1 MSAFCMFLA
10 GWWSKMD
17 FCDGFSY
24 LWSQI
29 SQHTSSYCHHHLC
42 IIKEGFLPKQN
53 ILMGV
58 EHCKCQYEMYDTT
71 MRGRIYQRALWW
83 WRQCGDDDCDDDGD
97 CGDVGNEDDGG
108 VDNTVTENVR
118 ARLRNRN
125 LTNERKFL
133 LNFESRQI
141 PCDIFANSQVIFGHS
156 FCQFFGSSVAQ
167 YLCEY
172 HRLSAQ
178 MICTAVETFY
188 KENYAKR
195 LAELTI

>member
-1 MSAFCMFLA
+1 M
-10 GWWSKMD
+10 
-17 FCDGFSY
+17 
-24 LWSQI
+24 
-29 SQHTSSYCHHHLC
+29 
-42 IIKEGFLPKQN
+42 
-53 ILMGV
+53 
-58 EHCKCQYEMYDTT
+58 
-71 MRGRIYQRALWW
+71 
-83 WRQCGDDDCDDDGD
+83 
-97 CGDVGNEDDGG
+97 
-108 VDNTVTENVR
+108 TENVR

-141 PCDIFANSQVIFGHS
+141 PCDIFANSQVIFGLS

-178 MICTAVETFY
+178 MISTAVETFY

-195 LAELTI
+195 LAESQR